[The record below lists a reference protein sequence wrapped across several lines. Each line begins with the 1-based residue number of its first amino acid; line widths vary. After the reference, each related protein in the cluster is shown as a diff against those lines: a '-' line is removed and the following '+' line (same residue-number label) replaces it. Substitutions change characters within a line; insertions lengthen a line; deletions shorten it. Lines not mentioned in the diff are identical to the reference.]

1 MSEWK
6 KVKLG
11 ELYEVHNGLSKGR
24 QFFGTGFPF
33 LTFSNVFNNWFLP
46 DQLESLVQTTDKER
60 EACSI
65 KAGDVFI
72 TRTSETMDEL
82 GMSSVALKD
91 YPNATYNGFTK
102 RLRPKTDRVFPRYMG
117 YYLRTPK
124 FRGQFMAFSSMTTRA
139 SLANN
144 DLLNMEVELP
154 PMDIQKNIATILSR
168 YDSLIEN
175 YQKQIKLLE
184 EAAQRLY
191 KEWFVDL
198 HFPGHENT
206 NIIDGVPEGWE
217 KKKIKDIA
225 EVNKNEDI
233 PNHTLLVGGFP
244 CQDFSI
250 AAARWHKSQN
260 NKYGLKGDKSSLFY
274 EFLRLK
280 EEIKPKYFLLENV
293 KMKKESEREL
303 TKYLGVSP
311 ITINSKLVSFQNR
324 PRLYWTNIPNIT
336 IPVDK
341 QINFQDYKDADIIR
355 CEESKVN
362 KTPSRER
369 MWNNGKGAETYKNC
383 NNITNAIKI
392 GCLTRKQDRCPNSGL
407 IEYEDF
413 CRYLTRR
420 ELELAQTLP
429 PGYCDSLTFNQVQ
442 DVTGDGWTVDVIS
455 HLFKGLV

>member
-46 DQLESLVQTTDKER
+46 EQLESLVQTTDKER

-191 KEWFVDL
+191 NEWFIDL
-198 HFPGHENT
+198 HFPEHENT

-217 KKKIKDIA
+217 KKKVNSIIELQSGFAFKSSTFDDNGAYKIVTIKNVKDGAFDGDNVSKIVVIPDKMPKHCILADGDILLSLTGNVGRVCIVNGKNYLLNQRVA
-225 EVNKNEDI
+225 KLATGFKAFTYCLFRSRDMFIEVNNLA
-233 PNHTLLVGGFP
+233 NG
-244 CQDFSI
+244 
-250 AAARWHKSQN
+250 AAQQN
-260 NKYGLKGDKSSLFY
+260 
-274 EFLRLK
+274 
-280 EEIKPKYFLLENV
+280 
-293 KMKKESEREL
+293 
-303 TKYLGVSP
+303 VSP
-311 ITINSKLVSFQNR
+311 IRIG
-324 PRLYWTNIPNIT
+324 
-336 IPVDK
+336 
-341 QINFQDYKDADIIR
+341 
-355 CEESKVN
+355 E
-362 KTPSRER
+362 
-369 MWNNGKGAETYKNC
+369 M
-383 NNITNAIKI
+383 KI
-392 GCLTRKQDRCPNSGL
+392 LLPNSELLQEFESIVFKSIARIISLQSQLHLLTEARDRLLPKLMSGD
-407 IEYEDF
+407 IE
-413 CRYLTRR
+413 
-420 ELELAQTLP
+420 
-429 PGYCDSLTFNQVQ
+429 
-442 DVTGDGWTVDVIS
+442 I
-455 HLFKGLV
+455 